1 MTISEDSSVFSFW
14 TVKNRNLTK
23 TTIITFKV
31 TVGFSLNLVNQS
43 MVVIVVRYTSHIYP
57 L

>member
-14 TVKNRNLTK
+14 TVKNRDLTK